1 MKPFKEN
8 VIRKMIQT
16 VKIHPDKIAIIEKR
30 RGIIGGPDYRKF
42 TYSQMMTDIRVVA
55 SRLRKKGFKKG
66 DRIVVFTPMSYELYV
81 IVLAVF
87 YIGAVTVFMDA
98 WASRERLTQ
107 ACLTVKPKGFIG
119 CLKAQLLMIVPE
131 IRKIPVKILDR
142 QLFLPSIPGNLK
154 DEGPAQ
160 ISEDDEGLV
169 TLTTGS
175 TGMPKGAN
183 RTHGFLSEQFE
194 VLIRHLGIGQSN
206 IDLTALPVFVFCNLG
221 AGATSVLPVFNPAK
235 PTEFDPETVIKQI
248 KECRINTSVGS
259 PAFYEKLADYLTQK
273 NEQVSIK
280 RIYTGGAPVFK
291 ALAKKFSK
299 AFPDTDIEIV
309 YGCTEAEPISSI
321 KLDEFLKSDS
331 SLGVAVGYPDPAVEV
346 KILKPLS
353 GVVVIEEGKVLQ
365 DYLAAPGEVGEIIV
379 TGPHVLKSY
388 MGDID
393 AWREN
398 KITDGER
405 IWHRTGDAGMVD
417 SSGRICLYGRVK
429 NAIHTFKGD
438 LYSLPYEQMMM
449 DIEGV
454 SFASIM
460 EVDGR
465 LFAAVEPNQD
475 LPESQRQE
483 LVEIA
488 KGMLGDLNPFRI
500 FLMNRIPRDPRHNS
514 KVDFTEFRK
523 KCLEFQLR

>member
-8 VIRKMIQT
+8 VIQTLLET
-16 VKIHPDKIAIIEKR
+16 VKIHPEKIAIIEKR
-30 RGIIGGPDYRKF
+30 RGITGRSGYRKF
-42 TYSQMMTDIRVVA
+42 TYSEMMSDIRLVA

-81 IVLAVF
+81 IVLAIF

-142 QLFLPSIPGNLK
+142 LLFLPSIPGSLK
-154 DEGPAQ
+154 DDGPQ
-160 ISEDDEGLV
+160 EIDEDDEGLV

-183 RTHGFLSEQFE
+183 RTHGFLSKQFD
-194 VLIRHLGIGQSN
+194 VLISHLGIVETN

-235 PTEFDPETVIKQI
+235 PTEFDPEAVINQI
-248 KECRINTSVGS
+248 KECNISTSVGS

-291 ALAKKFSK
+291 TLAKKFRK
-299 AFPDTDIEIV
+299 AFPDTDMEIV

-321 KLDEFLKSDS
+321 KLDDFLKSDS
-331 SLGVAVGYPDPAVEV
+331 SLGVAVGHPDPAVDV
-346 KILKPLS
+346 KVLKPLN
-353 GVVVIEEGKVLQ
+353 GAVVIEESKGLQ
-365 DYLAAPGEVGEIIV
+365 DYLAAQGEVGEIIV

-388 MGDID
+388 MGDVD

-398 KITDGER
+398 KIKDGER
-405 IWHRTGDAGMVD
+405 IWHRTGDAGKID
-417 SSGRICLYGRVK
+417 SSGRICLHGRIRNV
-429 NAIHTFKGD
+429 IHTNRGD
-438 LYSLPYEQMMM
+438 VYSLPYEQMIM

-460 EVDGR
+460 ECDGR
-465 LFAAVEPNQD
+465 LFAAVEPNPD
-475 LPESQRQE
+475 LPESKRQE
-483 LVEIA
+483 LVEIS
-488 KGMLGDLNPFRI
+488 KGMLVDLNPFRI
-500 FLMNRIPRDPRHNS
+500 FLLNRIPRDPRHNS
-514 KVDFTEFRK
+514 KVDFAEFRK
-523 KCLEFQLR
+523 KCLEIMLR

>member
-1 MKPFKEN
+1 MLD
-8 VIRKMIQT
+8 T

-30 RGIIGGPDYRKF
+30 RGITCRSGYRKF
-42 TYSQMMTDIRVVA
+42 TYSQMMTDIRLVA

-81 IVLAVF
+81 IVLAIF

-142 QLFLPSIPGNLK
+142 MLFLPAVPGSLK
-154 DEGPAQ
+154 DDGPAE
-160 ISEDDEGLV
+160 INEDDEGLV

-183 RTHGFLSEQFE
+183 RTHGFLSEQFD

-221 AGATSVLPVFNPAK
+221 AGATSVLPEFNPAK
-235 PTEFDPETVIKQI
+235 PTEFDPEAVIKQI
-248 KECRINTSVGS
+248 KECSINTSVGS

-291 ALAKKFSK
+291 TLAKKFRK
-299 AFPDTDIEIV
+299 AFPDTDMDIV

-321 KLDEFLKSDS
+321 ELDDFIKTDS
-331 SLGVAVGYPDPAVEV
+331 SLGVAVGHPDPAVDVKVLKSLSSEV
-346 KILKPLS
+346 M
-353 GVVVIEEGKVLQ
+353 IEEGKRLQ

-388 MGDID
+388 MGDVD

-405 IWHRTGDAGMVD
+405 VWHRTGDAGIID
-417 SSGRICLYGRVK
+417 SSGRICLHGRVK
-429 NAIHTFKGD
+429 NAIHTNKGD
-438 LYSLPYEQMMM
+438 VYSLPYEQMMM

-465 LFAAVEPNQD
+465 LFAAVEPEQG
-475 LPESQRQE
+475 LSESQGQSLLERAE
-483 LVEIA
+483 KLLA
-488 KGMLGDLNPFRI
+488 DLNPFRI
-500 FLMNRIPRDPRHNS
+500 FLLNRIPRDPRHNS

>member
-8 VIRKMIQT
+8 VIRTMLQT
-16 VKIHPDKIAIIEKR
+16 VKSYPDKIAIIEKR
-30 RGIIGGPDYRKF
+30 RGIIGGPCYRKF
-42 TYSQMMTDIRVVA
+42 TYSQMMADIRLVA

-107 ACLTVKPKGFIG
+107 ACHTVKPKGFVG

-142 QLFLPSIPGNLK
+142 LLFLPSIPGSLK
-154 DEGPAQ
+154 DEGPAE

-194 VLIRHLGIGQSN
+194 VLIRHLGIVENN

-221 AGATSVLPVFNPAK
+221 AGATSVLPEFNPAK
-235 PTEFDPETVIKQI
+235 PTEFDPQAVIKQI
-248 KECRINTSVGS
+248 RECNISTSVGS
-259 PAFYEKLADYLTQK
+259 PAFYEKLADYLIQK

-291 ALAKKFSK
+291 THAKKFRK
-299 AFPDTDIEIV
+299 AFPDTDMEIV

-321 KLDEFLKSDS
+321 KLDDFLKSDS
-331 SLGVAVGYPDPAVEV
+331 SLGVAVGHPDPAVDV
-346 KILKPLS
+346 KVLKPLS
-353 GVVVIEEGKVLQ
+353 GAVVIEEGKRLQ

-388 MGDID
+388 MGDIV

-398 KITDGER
+398 KITEGDR
-405 IWHRTGDAGMVD
+405 IWHRTGDAGIID
-417 SSGRICLYGRVK
+417 SSGRICLHGRIK
-429 NAIHTFKGD
+429 NAIHTCKGD
-438 LYSLPYEQMMM
+438 VYSLPYEQMIM

-460 EVDGR
+460 EVDGK
-465 LFAAVEPNQD
+465 LFAAVEPEQG
-475 LPESQRQE
+475 LSESQLQSLLESAER
-483 LVEIA
+483 LLAV
-488 KGMLGDLNPFRI
+488 LNPFRV

-514 KVDFTEFRK
+514 KVDFAEFRK
-523 KCLEFQLR
+523 KCVEFKLR